1 MIGSGADPEP
11 QWPPRSP
18 HDVLLS
24 TPKGRE
30 RLRRMA
36 ERASPTPSPSKRNRL
51 TPALAARS
59 GNSQRN
65 NVEDV
70 EMDLDEDDDEEE
82 DEEMLQLKL
91 QALQAK
97 LKLKKL
103 QNAKAKKAQGGD
115 ISPIRSESMP
125 IPDIPVANRARSRAE
140 SLNSRPAVRPQSQM
154 EVQVPASPVR
164 RAQTAQGHNSPSR
177 VRLGIDKGI
186 KAKDISLKRAP
197 SFRKTSGNQD
207 GSQGGYLRRAHTP
220 AFNTSELSTKQ
231 ERPMTFSE
239 RLAAARSEE
248 TSRQE
253 KRERIKQVR
262 SNAFE
267 LGRQEMEQYKSNAKE
282 IPDVPIQPEQYS
294 REDVVAG
301 GHLKRSNT
309 MPGLR
314 RPSQDVDRSGSSLGG
329 ATDSQTETSTRQK
342 KQPPSEV
349 PEEEASAFEPYSATH
364 LSKRVIPHSVLTRN
378 LAGKKT
384 YVIKDLLKH
393 VKAPEFQLP
402 EIEQD
407 IVVFGILA
415 SKSDPRSHKTSNN
428 NLKEKAQ
435 TDPTKGKYMVLQL
448 VDLQWELELFL
459 FNSGFDRYWK
469 LTPGTLLAILNPTV
483 MPPPPGRTDTG
494 RFSLVINS
502 GQDTI
507 LEIGTARDLG
517 FCKSIKKDGEYCNS
531 WVNRKRTEFC
541 EFHMNLGLA
550 KHRQARQDVNAF
562 NTGLGPRKNKDGS
575 WGNKYKNS
583 YRLNDWESHAN
594 DPKKKSRGNYD
605 RETGSQ
611 WFISKPSAASMLD
624 NEVLGGQ
631 VADRVERSEALRRRL
646 ATEEKERELMKKLGQ
661 IGSGAGKEYMQKG
674 GTGTRSISAL
684 SSNSKSGF
692 ASAAILGSTLQA
704 AGEEKPDLDAKSL
717 GLVRP
722 KGQEPRM
729 HLSPVKRKR
738 GENSSLTSTFTST
751 SATASSHTRNSKP
764 ALGWGGNLKDKL
776 ARMKEGERLRSAIPD
791 TSANNNS
798 SSSSSSSSSTIG
810 GGAAAGGDDGSSS
823 FGSSMRSPAR
833 KKTRFVTPKGI
844 REAGRESLG
853 NELASALGPGSGHI
867 TTDGAESKSG
877 SGSGVGL
884 SDRDKYRKARMVVLD
899 EDDDDDDDE
908 LEILR

>member
-1 MIGSGADPEP
+1 MMPARSGADPEA

-36 ERASPTPSPSKRNRL
+36 ERASPSPSPSKRSRV
-51 TPALAARS
+51 TPILVGRS
-59 GNSQRN
+59 GNSRRN
-65 NVEDV
+65 MAD
-70 EMDLDEDDDEEE
+70 EMDIDMDEDEDEDDEE

-91 QALQAK
+91 QAIQAK

-103 QNAKAKKAQGGD
+103 QSAKAKKASGGD
-115 ISPIRSESMP
+115 ATSTRSESNP
-125 IPDIPVANRARSRAE
+125 IPDISINSRAQSQAE
-140 SLNSRPAVRPQSQM
+140 SVRPRPAPRSQSQA
-154 EVQVPASPVR
+154 EIQVPVSPVR
-164 RAQTAQGHNSPSR
+164 RAPAPQPDNSPSR

-186 KAKDISLKRAP
+186 KAKDVSLKRAP
-197 SFRKTSGNQD
+197 SLRKTTENNN
-207 GSQGGYLRRAHTP
+207 GSQGGGYLRRAHTP
-220 AFNTSELSTKQ
+220 AFSNGEQSTQ
-231 ERPMTFSE
+231 QQRPMTFSE
-239 RLAAARSEE
+239 RMAAARTDEQ
-248 TSRQE
+248 SRQE

-267 LGRQEMEQYKSNAKE
+267 LGRQEMEQFKSNAKD
-282 IPDVPIQPEQYS
+282 IPDVPIQPEQFSHDEVMAGS
-294 REDVVAG
+294 R
-301 GHLKRSNT
+301 LKRSNT
-309 MPGLR
+309 MPSLR
-314 RPSQDVDRSGSSLGG
+314 RPTQDENRSGSSLGG
-329 ATDSQTETSTRQK
+329 ENDSQASQSK
-342 KQPPSEV
+342 KTPPSEV
-349 PEEEASAFEPYSATH
+349 PEEEASAFEPYSAVH
-364 LSKRVIPHSVLTRN
+364 LSKRVIPHPVLARN

-428 NLKEKAQ
+428 NNLKEKTQ
-435 TDPTKGKYMVLQL
+435 TDPAKGKYMVLQL

-469 LTPGTLLAILNPTV
+469 LVPGTLLAVLNPNI

-517 FCKSIKKDGEYCNS
+517 FCKSIKKDGEPCNG

-562 NTGLGPRKNKDGS
+562 NTGLGPRKDG
-575 WGNKYKNS
+575 GGRNYKNS
-583 YRLNDWESHAN
+583 YRLHDWEAHAN
-594 DPKKKSRGNYD
+594 DPKKKGRGNFD
-605 RETGSQ
+605 RGNGGQ
-611 WFISKPSAASMLD
+611 WFINKPSAASMLD
-624 NEVLGGQ
+624 NDIVGGR
-631 VADRVERSEALRRRL
+631 VADTMERGEALRRRL
-646 ATEEKERELMKKLGQ
+646 ATEEKERELMKTLGK
-661 IGSGAGKEYMQKG
+661 IGSGAGKEYMQKRGVAGANKNSGG
-674 GTGTRSISAL
+674 GTSTPGSL
-684 SSNSKSGF
+684 GF
-692 ASAAILGSTLQA
+692 GVPGSMDDQ
-704 AGEEKPDLDAKSL
+704 PRQDADARAL

-722 KGQEPRM
+722 KGSEPKM

-738 GENSSLTSTFTST
+738 SDNSSFGVG
-751 SATASSHTRNSKP
+751 SSFPGAGSGTGSKP
-764 ALGWGGNLKDKL
+764 ALGWGGGLRDKL
-776 ARMKEGERLRSAIPD
+776 SRMKEGERLRPA
-791 TSANNNS
+791 TSFSNS
-798 SSSSSSSSSTIG
+798 SALGEKDVSGTDDG
-810 GGAAAGGDDGSSS
+810 GGRS
-823 FGSSMRSPAR
+823 SSMRPPAR
-833 KKTRFVTPKGI
+833 KKTRFVTEKGI

-853 NELASALGPGSGHI
+853 GELGSGEGDAS
-867 TTDGAESKSG
+867 TNTDINTNANSGGSKPKQ
-877 SGSGVGL
+877 
-884 SDRDKYRKARMVVLD
+884 RRMVVLD
-899 EDDDDDDDE
+899 EDDDDE

>member
-1 MIGSGADPEP
+1 MPARSGADPEA

-36 ERASPTPSPSKRNRL
+36 ERASPTPSPTKRNRL

-65 NVEDV
+65 NAGEL
-70 EMDLDEDDDEEE
+70 EMDLDEDDDEDEDE

-91 QALQAK
+91 QAIQAK

-103 QNAKAKKAQGGD
+103 QSAKAKKAQGGD
-115 ISPIRSESMP
+115 ISPTRPESTP
-125 IPDIPVANRARSRAE
+125 IPDIPVPSQARSRAN
-140 SLNSRPAVRPQSQM
+140 SLCSRPTARPQSQA
-154 EVQVPASPVR
+154 EIQVPASPVR
-164 RAQTAQGHNSPSR
+164 RAQTAQGDNSPSR

-197 SFRKTSGNQD
+197 STKKPAESQN

-220 AFNTSELSTKQ
+220 ALSTSELPTKQ

-239 RLAAARSEE
+239 RLAAARSDE

-253 KRERIKQVR
+253 KRERIKQAR

-294 REDVVAG
+294 REDVIAG
-301 GHLKRSNT
+301 GQLRRSNT
-309 MPGLR
+309 PSLR
-314 RPSQDVDRSGSSLGG
+314 RPTQDANRSGSSLGG
-329 ATDSQTETSTRQK
+329 ETDSQIEPSARQK

-507 LEIGTARDLG
+507 LEVGTARDLG

-531 WVNRKRTEFC
+531 WVNKKRTEFC

-562 NTGLGPRKNKDGS
+562 DTGLGPKKGKDGD
-575 WGNKYKNS
+575 WRNKYKNS

-605 RETGSQ
+605 REAGSQ

-624 NEVLGGQ
+624 NEILGGQ

-646 ATEEKERELMKKLGQ
+646 ATEEKERDLMKKLGQ
-661 IGSGAGKEYMQKG
+661 VGSGAGKEYMQKG
-674 GTGTRSISAL
+674 GTATRSSSAL
-684 SSNSKSGF
+684 SSTSRSNF
-692 ASAAILGSTLQA
+692 PSAAAVPGSTQA
-704 AGEEKPDLDAKSL
+704 TEERQDLDAKSL
-717 GLVRP
+717 GLIRP
-722 KGQEPRM
+722 KGQEPKM

-738 GENSSLTSTFTST
+738 SENASFTFTST
-751 SATASSHTRNSKP
+751 SASTSSSSHTKSGSTTSKP

-776 ARMKEGERLRSAIPD
+776 ARMKEGERLRSSNFD
-791 TSANNNS
+791 TSGTGGNSGNSSTLGGRSAGDETTGS
-798 SSSSSSSSSTIG
+798 SSSVR
-810 GGAAAGGDDGSSS
+810 GSS
-823 FGSSMRSPAR
+823 RSPAR

-853 NELASALGPGSGHI
+853 NELQTASGGPDSRPGSGA
-867 TTDGAESKSG
+867 GL
-877 SGSGVGL
+877 GL
-884 SDRDKYRKARMVVLD
+884 SDREKYRKARMVVL
-899 EDDDDDDDE
+899 EDDDDDDE